1 MPAEPGIRAL
11 LARLA
16 EGDPAEVL
24 PLGGMLHG
32 LGRRAFG
39 MLLLIATLPALIP
52 VPAGGAVSGPI
63 VVLVGLQM
71 LWGRHEPWLP
81 DAIARRGPHRG
92 AVAGFYARIQ
102 RALGWLEHVVRPRL
116 SQVLHHRAAVMLSGV
131 LLVLLG
137 LLLSLPIPFTNYLF
151 AGLLMLFAFALLER
165 DGVLMLAAWALGA
178 LAIVSFGLLSGN
190 LVAQLL
196 HWWNLLV
203 GAIA

>member
-11 LARLA
+11 LAAYA
-16 EGDPAEVL
+16 EGDPDEVL

-71 LWGRHEPWLP
+71 LCGRHEPWLP
-81 DAIARRGPHRG
+81 AAVARRGPHRG
-92 AVAGFYARIQ
+92 ALARFYAKVQ
-102 RALGWLEHVVRPRL
+102 GALARLERLVRPRL
-116 SQVLHHRAAVMLSGV
+116 SQVLHHRAAAMMSGV

-165 DGVLMLAAWALGA
+165 DGVLMLVAWTAGTIA
-178 LAIVSFGLLSGN
+178 VAIFGLLSGN
-190 LVAQLL
+190 LAAQVLRWFDLVA
-196 HWWNLLV
+196 
-203 GAIA
+203 

>member
-11 LARLA
+11 LAAYA
-16 EGDPAEVL
+16 EGDPDEVL

-39 MLLLIATLPALIP
+39 MLLLLATLPALIP
-52 VPAGGAVSGPI
+52 VPAGGAISGPI

-71 LWGRHEPWLP
+71 LCGRHEPWLP
-81 DAIARRGPHRG
+81 AVIARRGPHRG
-92 AVAGFYARIQ
+92 ALARFHAKVQ
-102 RALGWLEHVVRPRL
+102 GALGRLERVVRPRL
-116 SQVLHHRAAVMLSGV
+116 SQVLQHRAAAMLSGM

-165 DGVLMLAAWALGA
+165 DGALMLVAWIASA
-178 LAIVSFGLLSGN
+178 LAVATFGLLSGN
-190 LVAQLL
+190 LAAQIAR
-196 HWWNLLV
+196 WVDRLV
-203 GAIA
+203 